1 MAIITGTNGN
11 DQYPHELEGTAG
23 ADQIFGLAGDDT
35 LIGLSGD
42 DLLEGG
48 AGADELFGSAGF
60 DTASYHGS
68 DRGVYISLGT
78 FAADG
83 GHATGDTLYSIEGLI
98 GSART
103 DYLYGSSERNVLQG
117 GNGADL
123 LSGRE
128 GDDLLAGGGGSDIL
142 LGDEGADELRG
153 DGGVDFALYYA
164 SDQAVTVNLATGRG
178 TGGDAQGDRFVGV
191 EAVQGSSF
199 ADRLTGNAAANQLRG
214 VDGADILT
222 GGGGA
227 DRFFIDGSYGS
238 SAIGPDQILD
248 FSRAQGDRIVTGDGK
263 DDVDGFQAFRFI
275 GQADFTDVGQLR
287 YYQEAGQTIIEG
299 NTAVKEGAE
308 MVIVLQGL
316 FDPRATDFIFA
327 DIGFAP
333 PIQA

>member
-23 ADQIFGLAGDDT
+23 ADQIFGLAGNDT

-60 DTASYHGS
+60 DTA
-68 DRGVYISLGT
+68 
-78 FAADG
+78 
-83 GHATGDTLYSIEGLI
+83 SIEGLI

-142 LGDEGADELRG
+142 LGDEGADDLRG

-287 YYQEAGQTIIEG
+287 YHQEAGQTIIEG

-308 MVIVLQGL
+308 MVIVLEGL
-316 FDPRATDFIFA
+316 FAPRATDFIFS